1 MSQNNQ
7 FALRVKYMDLQVDGI
22 DGAIAKYKN
31 LQETHSN
38 DFRSELFKLYLL
50 KGDKE
55 SALEEFTEI
64 VAEATVSQNINTQMF
79 ILYNSL
85 GKYEH
90 ALNWLEKAIKNKEP
104 FMNVINNDEF
114 NLIRKKERFI
124 QLMKSINHPAFI
136 D

>member
-1 MSQNNQ
+1 
-7 FALRVKYMDLQVDGI
+7 MDLQVDGI
-22 DGAIAKYKN
+22 DGAIAKYEN
-31 LQETHSN
+31 LQETSRN
-38 DFRSELFKLYLL
+38 DFRSVLFKLYLL

-64 VAEATVSQNINTQMF
+64 VAEAINSQNINTQMF
-79 ILYNSL
+79 TLYNSL

-104 FMNVINNDEF
+104 FTNIINNYEF

-124 QLMKSINHPAFI
+124 QLMKSINHPAYK